1 MSFRLAILVVGLLA
15 GFDVTDGIA
24 QTVPVMGYVAAKNA
38 NPKRLEVFKQGLTD
52 SGYVD
57 GKNIR
62 IEFRE
67 AVLDAEYH
75 EVMTELV
82 NRKVDIILA
91 ANVAATVAAAKATN
105 AIPVVM
111 LAVFDPVGVG
121 VVKSLERP
129 GTNVTG
135 TTMYAPQLIG
145 ERVRILERI
154 VPNLDKV
161 AMVLNGNNAN
171 NAAQLE
177 LLRSEA
183 RKLGVEVQSLDIRKP
198 EDVDAAFDKALAFGA
213 KALVNAVDS
222 FINSR
227 RFALAAGAAKHR
239 LPVVYTDV
247 EYVLAG
253 GLMALGPGHYEG
265 YYGAAKYV
273 DQILRGANPADLPIA
288 GPTQFTMSAN
298 RTALAKLGLSLLL
311 TSPPASMN
319 GLTEPRRRTSV
330 LNAKN
335 PEAANP
341 RAAGV
346 ICSRGGSVCWRPS
359 PRMLPPQP
367 PQRGIYPSPCN
378 RLSSFQNFFWQPHSS
393 QTRKKG

>member
-1 MSFRLAILVVGLLA
+1 MSFRLAMLAALLLA
-15 GFDVTDGIA
+15 GFEVTDGAA

-52 SGYVD
+52 SGYVE

-62 IEFRE
+62 IEYRE

-82 NRKVDIILA
+82 NRKVDVILA

-121 VVKSLERP
+121 VVKTLERP

-145 ERVRILERI
+145 ERLRILKRI
-154 VPNLDKV
+154 MPSLDKV

-171 NAAQLE
+171 NAAQFE

-227 RFALAAGAAKHR
+227 RFALAAGAARHR

-298 RTALAKLGLSLLL
+298 RTALAKLGLSL
-311 TSPPASMN
+311 PAD
-319 GLTEPRRRTSV
+319 
-330 LNAKN
+330 
-335 PEAANP
+335 
-341 RAAGV
+341 
-346 ICSRGGSVCWRPS
+346 
-359 PRMLPPQP
+359 
-367 PQRGIYPSPCN
+367 
-378 RLSSFQNFFWQPHSS
+378 LSARVDEWID
-393 QTRKKG
+393 